1 MNFYRNGKWQIILFA
16 ILLFLIPIQSI
27 GADPGVVPDK
37 ITIGYMTVP
46 NPLIIA
52 KELAWIEKALGI
64 PVEWVKFESG
74 RHVLNAIS
82 QEEVDLTH
90 IGSTPCAAG
99 IANGLPIEVVWV
111 SAVITDGEALVVRSD
126 GGIEKLADLVGKKV
140 AVPFG
145 STAHYVLKIALK
157 LSNIPAHEMEII
169 NMDPGQIM
177 SAWDNEDIQAA
188 YVWNPALSRMA
199 ATGGKII
206 LTSKELAL
214 RGFPTADLFVAR
226 KDFADTYPQVVFK
239 VVNELNRA
247 AELCRNDS
255 AKAAS
260 AVAETLEISSNQ
272 ALKDM
277 DGMVFLTAAEQK
289 VGLYIG
295 KLQWEFG
302 LYTLLK
308 DAADFLEEEGTLEK
322 SPPWPAFRRSIN
334 PAHIDEIYRN
344 VKRSKYLE

>member
-1 MNFYRNGKWQIILFA
+1 MKFYQNGKWQIILFA
-16 ILLFLIPIQSI
+16 ILLFLVPNQSM
-27 GADPGVVPDK
+27 GADPGARPEKIVV
-37 ITIGYMTVP
+37 GYMMVP
-46 NPLIIA
+46 NPLIIT
-52 KELAWIEKALGI
+52 KELSWIEKALDI
-64 PVEWVKFESG
+64 PVEWVQFESG

-82 QEEVDLTH
+82 KKKVDLAL
-90 IGSTPCAAG
+90 IGSTPCAEG

-111 SAVITDGEALVVRSD
+111 MAVITDGEALVVRSD

-145 STAHYVLKIALK
+145 STAHYVLKVALK
-157 LSNIPAHEMEII
+157 LSNIPSNQINII

-177 SAWDNEDIQAA
+177 SAWDNGDIQAA
-188 YVWNPALSRMA
+188 YVWNPVLSRMA
-199 ATGGKII
+199 EKGGEII

-214 RGFPTADLFVAR
+214 RGFPTADLFIAR

-239 VVNELNRA
+239 VVNELNHA
-247 AELCRNDS
+247 TELCRNES
-255 AKAAS
+255 NKAVATVAKA
-260 AVAETLEISSNQ
+260 LGISSDL
-272 ALKDM
+272 ALTGM
-277 DGMVFLTAAEQK
+277 EGMVYLTAAEQK

-344 VKRSKYLE
+344 LKRPKY